1 MELHNRK
8 YAEKT
13 QNTHFVHS
21 LFEYTKHSYQQ
32 VFIDARKAAQYGSLL
47 QIAKSAVCGQLVQ
60 LRIVID
66 RLRCFARAVMLSFK
80 SHKIT
85 RLPR

>member
-1 MELHNRK
+1 MALYNRK

-13 QNTHFVHS
+13 QNTHLLHI
-21 LFEYTKHSYQQ
+21 LFEHTKHSYQQ

-47 QIAKSAVCGQLVQ
+47 QVAKSAVCGQHVQ

-66 RLRCFARAVMLSFK
+66 RLRCFARAK
-80 SHKIT
+80 
-85 RLPR
+85 